1 MTADAI
7 DSAGRRF
14 ELLDVRPVSCLL
26 LDADSPECLCW
37 VVGMLMGWR
46 AMPKAS
52 GRVWPSPGEP
62 MDHQDHRHFAAWME
76 QAS

>member
-1 MTADAI
+1 MVAAKLHP
-7 DSAGRRF
+7 AYAARAAALG
-14 ELLDVRPVSCLL
+14 LL
-26 LDADSPECLCW
+26 LDADSPEYLCW
-37 VVGMLMGWR
+37 IVGMLMGWR